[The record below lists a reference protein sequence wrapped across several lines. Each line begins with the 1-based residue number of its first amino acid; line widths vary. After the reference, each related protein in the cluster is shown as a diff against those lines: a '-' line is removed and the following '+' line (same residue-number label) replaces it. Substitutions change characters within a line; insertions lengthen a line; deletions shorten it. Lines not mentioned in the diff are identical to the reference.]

1 MPSFIA
7 RTRRAEIGGQ
17 RMISDALTIDEVQGA
32 VDRVV
37 DSLRSQEGPLDEE
50 KRGQLRLATSIER
63 YLRVERE
70 LHQLLVATLRN
81 QLTNI
86 LDGVGTSEVRD
97 WAQRVVTAADSAQLG
112 EVIAELLV
120 DLRMR
125 GTQGALIHRIH
136 GVLREVV
143 DYENAAMAEAPR

>member
-1 MPSFIA
+1 
-7 RTRRAEIGGQ
+7 
-17 RMISDALTIDEVQGA
+17 MIFDALSIDEVQSA

-37 DSLRSQEGPLDEE
+37 ESLRSQEGPLDEE
-50 KRGQLRLATSIER
+50 KRGQLRSATSIER

-70 LHQLLVATLRN
+70 LDQWLVAILRD

-86 LDGVGTSEVRD
+86 LDGVGASEVRD

-112 EVIAELLV
+112 EVIAGLLV

-125 GTQGALIHRIH
+125 GTEGALIHRIH
-136 GVLREVV
+136 GLLHEVI